1 MPSAPP
7 ISEKDQQDPRIRS
20 SEAVEDAKFDPLV
33 TDTRRSKEMTDEPD
47 SRDWDG
53 IRVAEHVILHQ
64 LVDLYPAHLTLEE
77 LTGIVVD
84 RRTAA
89 HDVQDALRNLTAQR
103 LVHRQEAVYWLKR
116 PVAYIA
122 EIDWAPGVV

>member
-1 MPSAPP
+1 
-7 ISEKDQQDPRIRS
+7 
-20 SEAVEDAKFDPLV
+20 
-33 TDTRRSKEMTDEPD
+33 MTDDLD
-47 SRDWDG
+47 SRGRDS

-64 LVDLYPAHLTLEE
+64 LVDLYPAHVTLEE

-89 HDVQDALRNLTAQR
+89 HDVEDALRNLTAQR
-103 LVHRQEAVYWLKR
+103 LVHRQEPYFWLTR